1 MNKKKGNHSINRMT
15 FLEVW
20 ETFLIL
26 GIINFNFVD
35 LKKMTKTVVF
45 LGF

>member
-1 MNKKKGNHSINRMT
+1 MNKKKENLSIIRMT

-35 LKKMTKTVVF
+35 F
-45 LGF
+45 CRF